1 VRRIRNT
8 SRFAAARAAAGL
20 GPRGVVTATAVL
32 AAVTALAAAGCG
44 DQSAGIA
51 PGASQ
56 YKPITIVTQTAVA
69 AAWPYYGTEVVPPL
83 PKPSWTLTDT
93 SGAAYDI
100 GTQTKGR
107 ITVLFFGFT
116 SCFDDCPDMMANMA
130 SALRSVPSSV
140 ADHVTVLF
148 VTVDPA
154 HDTGPVLRTWL
165 ARFYPDFIG
174 LTASD
179 ATVIHDA
186 GELGIQVDPPV
197 KVDGVDSVQHGTEA
211 EVFSQT
217 GYANFFWGPKTPV
230 LDIAHD
236 LQKLAG

>member
-1 VRRIRNT
+1 M
-8 SRFAAARAAAGL
+8 SRTRGLRAA
-20 GPRGVVTATAVL
+20 VTVVL

-44 DQSAGIA
+44 SRPAGQA

-56 YKPITIVTQTAVA
+56 YKPITVITDTAVA
-69 AAWPYYGTEVVPPL
+69 AAWPYYGTQVDPPL
-83 PKPSWTLTDT
+83 PKPAWTLTDT

-100 GTQTKGR
+100 PAKTQGR
-107 ITVLFFGFT
+107 ITVLFFGYT
-116 SCFDDCPDMMANMA
+116 SCADDCPTMMADMSA
-130 SALRSVPSSV
+130 ALRAAPSSV
-140 ADHVTVLF
+140 ADQVTVLF

-154 HDTGPVLRTWL
+154 HDTGPVLRAWL
-165 ARFYPDFIG
+165 AKFYPSFIG

-211 EVFSQT
+211 EVFGQA

-230 LDIAHD
+230 LDIGHD
-236 LQKLAG
+236 LRQLAGKG